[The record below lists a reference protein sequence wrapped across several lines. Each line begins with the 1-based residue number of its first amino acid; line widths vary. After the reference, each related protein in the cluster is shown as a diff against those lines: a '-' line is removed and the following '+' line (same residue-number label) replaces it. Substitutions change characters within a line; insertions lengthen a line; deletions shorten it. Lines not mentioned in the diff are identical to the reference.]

1 MAKSISFE
9 DAMIQLEDS
18 VAKLES
24 GNLSL
29 DDSITEFENC
39 VKLIKLCD
47 EKLTAAKQKV
57 RILIEGEDGSV
68 SDHPFSAEEDET

>member
-9 DAMIQLEDS
+9 EAMLKLEDS
-18 VAKLES
+18 VAKLEN

-47 EKLTAAKQKV
+47 EKLTVAKQKV
-57 RILIEGEDGSV
+57 RILIEGEDSSV
-68 SDHPFSAEEDET
+68 SDRPFSSEDET

>member
-9 DAMIQLEDS
+9 EAMLKLEDS
-18 VAKLES
+18 VAKLEN

-47 EKLTAAKQKV
+47 EKLTVAKQKV

-68 SDHPFSAEEDET
+68 SDRPFSAEDET

>member
-9 DAMIQLEDS
+9 EAMLKLEDS
-18 VAKLES
+18 VAKLEN

-29 DDSITEFENC
+29 DDSITEFGNC

-47 EKLTAAKQKV
+47 EKLTVAKQKV

-68 SDHPFSAEEDET
+68 SDRPFSAEDET